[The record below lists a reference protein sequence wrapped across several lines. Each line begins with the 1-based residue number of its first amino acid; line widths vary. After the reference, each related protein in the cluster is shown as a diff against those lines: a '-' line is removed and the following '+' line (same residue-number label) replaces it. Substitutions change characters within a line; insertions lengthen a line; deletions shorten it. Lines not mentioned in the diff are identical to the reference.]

1 MRSTEMAD
9 IERDLGRL
17 EGRVEKMDND
27 IDDLK
32 RMVQDMH
39 QTITEA
45 KGGWKTL
52 IAVGT
57 LSAGVTTM
65 VLKLVGWLKGL

>member
-1 MRSTEMAD
+1 MAD
-9 IERDLGRL
+9 IERDLGRM

-32 RMVQDMH
+32 RMVVDMH

-57 LSAGVTTM
+57 LSAGVTTA
-65 VLKLVGWLKGL
+65 VLKLIGWLKGL